1 MDDLVYPDLIPS
13 LPSKFQLI
21 NLTLEFLLICHFFR
35 RPRGRPP
42 TAATVAVVTDY
53 DTSSAMSAEE
63 QEQVRY
69 RRMRDLN
76 NAASKRCRINRK
88 RKFEVMEDEQAV
100 LERRNISLKT
110 EVAGLE
116 ARVEKA
122 KKIIFALVQKKQ
134 NSVASTSTATT
145 SEVTEAA
152 AISGFDLDAFVNAEI
167 DKY

>member
-1 MDDLVYPDLIPS
+1 
-13 LPSKFQLI
+13 
-21 NLTLEFLLICHFFR
+21 
-35 RPRGRPP
+35 
-42 TAATVAVVTDY
+42 
-53 DTSSAMSAEE
+53 
-63 QEQVRY
+63 
-69 RRMRDLN
+69 
-76 NAASKRCRINRK
+76 
-88 RKFEVMEDEQAV
+88 MEDEQAV

-145 SEVTEAA
+145 TSEVTEAA
-152 AISGFDLDAFVNAEI
+152 AITGFDLDAFVNAEI